1 MRFLAPQ
8 LIRIY
13 LSKRQNVINNPHI
26 TNWFFTQRL
35 ENFIK
40 HWLYRSL
47 NAEWHWYRFEYQAR
61 GSIHCHGVA
70 KLKNDPG
77 LCNLSETALKGYLA
91 ESLIKKAGQAEIEEL
106 NLQIAQGKKA
116 SKTVCQYVDW
126 LLSTYNPDSPENGIW
141 VKPTVHP
148 CQKRPSDI
156 NAQDSDADYV
166 DLLNTVQRHTRC
178 STNYCLR
185 KKQSESELKCSFK
198 FPFEPCI
205 NTKLE
210 FEPIHTNNSSSC
222 QYRANITTRRND
234 SRLNNHQRIQLQ
246 GWRAN
251 CDIQVVID
259 YHACVEYLSKY
270 ASKGEP
276 RSQLLKH
283 VFSSIV
289 RNCTKDTNPT
299 KLIKKVIMKSL
310 GQRDYSAQEVMHHL
324 LSLKL
329 VSSSFKVVPVSLN
342 GSRRV
347 KNNPK
352 DGDCVTNDSLLDT
365 YAKRKQYAKT
375 FPNILSLN
383 FITFATKY
391 KIVNNKVSNQ
401 SENVIPR
408 TFPVFSSS
416 SRGPNFG
423 LYCKYQLLKYKP
435 CHTTQDNAWNDQPGT
450 DDIYINSWKTFLET
464 PFAKENVPD
473 WSDKLHSIQ
482 NQANNNASDEE
493 PIQEAFEQEEWMH

>member
-1 MRFLAPQ
+1 M
-8 LIRIY
+8 
-13 LSKRQNVINNPHI
+13 
-26 TNWFFTQRL
+26 
-35 ENFIK
+35 
-40 HWLYRSL
+40 
-47 NAEWHWYRFEYQAR
+47 
-61 GSIHCHGVA
+61 
-70 KLKNDPG
+70 
-77 LCNLSETALKGYLA
+77 
-91 ESLIKKAGQAEIEEL
+91 
-106 NLQIAQGKKA
+106 
-116 SKTVCQYVDW
+116 
-126 LLSTYNPDSPENGIW
+126 
-141 VKPTVHP
+141 
-148 CQKRPSDI
+148 
-156 NAQDSDADYV
+156 
-166 DLLNTVQRHTRC
+166 
-178 STNYCLR
+178 
-185 KKQSESELKCSFK
+185 
-198 FPFEPCI
+198 
-205 NTKLE
+205 
-210 FEPIHTNNSSSC
+210 
-222 QYRANITTRRND
+222 
-234 SRLNNHQRIQLQ
+234 
-246 GWRAN
+246 
-251 CDIQVVID
+251 VID

-270 ASKGEP
+270 ACKGEP

-289 RNCTKDTNPT
+289 HNCTKDTNPT